1 MESEVQEAAKVPR
14 SELDSA
20 FDECRGRRWMVVQ
33 SMSTTPWG
41 YVMQPFNGKGFYQ
54 PGGNGIPLTLGL
66 SKDR

>member
-1 MESEVQEAAKVPR
+1 MEPKVQEAKKVPR

-20 FDECRGRRWMVVQ
+20 FDVSRDRGWMVVQ

-41 YVMQPFNGKGFYQ
+41 YVMFPL
-54 PGGNGIPLTLGL
+54 GGPSYWVTNGIPLTVGV